1 MSVIM
6 MGGEGCV
13 RDLEGLGG
21 ITGGIFPREK
31 TAPLSLVASYYWY
44 LSALNTWL
52 SKYNI

>member
-21 ITGGIFPREK
+21 ITGGIFLEK
-31 TAPLSLVASYYWY
+31 RPLRCPWLLHITGISLP
-44 LSALNTWL
+44 
-52 SKYNI
+52 